1 MIKINSKLKDEFQR
15 FCKGMGMSSSAVIML
30 LVRKCVSERSLP
42 FELILPDH
50 PPNLPIGTN
59 EAMYWDQD
67 DKMSI
72 RIDGDL
78 KARFR
83 KVCDEDLNM
92 LMSVLVKAFMV
103 QCIAKGR
110 LPFSPGVGGETN
122 QTRP

>member
-1 MIKINSKLKDEFQR
+1 MVKINSKLKDEFQR
-15 FCKGMGMSSSAVIML
+15 FCRGMGMSSSAVIML
-30 LVRKCVSERSLP
+30 LVRKCVSDRSLP
-42 FELILPDH
+42 FDLILPNRLFPDFSSF
-50 PPNLPIGTN
+50 
-59 EAMYWDQD
+59 EAMYFDQE

-92 LMSVLVKAFMV
+92 LMSVLIKAFMI

-110 LPFSPGVGGETN
+110 LPFSPGTGGEAN
-122 QTRP
+122 QIRS